1 MITRD
6 ETIVDLDI
14 SSFKEHPLDIA
25 KILGIQPSRIRLEGE
40 LVYSNALI
48 RHKENGLEISS
59 SLSRSHP
66 FMEHIDSLSKILI
79 PLKDKF
85 KNLPSTCEIM
95 LSCHIYIYEEGMPA
109 ICLDVNMVKLLSD
122 LNAEIDID
130 LYYLG
135 GLENPIRCAD

>member
-6 ETIVDLDI
+6 KTIVDLDI
-14 SSFKEHPLDIA
+14 SSFKEHPLEIA
-25 KILGIQPSRIRLEGE
+25 KILDIQPSRIRLEGE
-40 LVYSNALI
+40 LVYPNALI

-59 SLSRSHP
+59 SLSSSHP
-66 FMEHIDSLSKILI
+66 FMEHIDSLLKILI

-85 KNLPSTCEIM
+85 KNLPSTCEII
-95 LSCHIYIYEEGMPA
+95 LSCHIYIYEDSMPA
-109 ICLDVNMVKLLSD
+109 ICLDAKTVNLLSD

-135 GLENPIRCAD
+135 SLRSDSN